1 MMQHNANGVMLSIV
15 NKDIF
20 PVPNYYIISVMS
32 KTIFNKAVVIT
43 SWLLIL
49 VKVW

>member
-1 MMQHNANGVMLSIV
+1 MQHNANGMMLSIV

-32 KTIFNKAVVIT
+32 KTIFNKAVIT
-43 SWLLIL
+43 SWLFIL
-49 VKVW
+49 VKVQ